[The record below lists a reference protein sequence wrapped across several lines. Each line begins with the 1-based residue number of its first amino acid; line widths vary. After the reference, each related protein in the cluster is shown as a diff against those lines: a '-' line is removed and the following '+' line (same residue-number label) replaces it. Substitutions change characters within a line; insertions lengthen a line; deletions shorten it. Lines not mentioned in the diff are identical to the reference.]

1 MAEYNFNIQD
11 PYAAQAADI
20 ARRQKMA
27 EIMQA
32 QAFQPIEKFSYNGI
46 EARISPYQGLAKM
59 LQAYMGG
66 RGQAA
71 ALEEQKAL
79 GEKAR
84 SEQQGQ
90 IKDFMGAMTGTPGMP
105 ERAAVLD
112 PQEIAQAQDRG
123 AVKDGVSD
131 TGAYQI
137 PAVAAVAPDRQKALA
152 LALQSSS
159 PVLQSAGSTMLAESL
174 KTPESAFGKIDP
186 SKFTKESLAAFM
198 RNGSRDFSLLEPLQ
212 KMEFQNTGK
221 SIIGVNPYTGVKT
234 DTNIPLDVSVNTQ
247 ATLNQQRELSDRA
260 FNQLSASQK
269 ATLQNEA
276 ARIGISA
283 SELFYNTGQRG
294 GGGFQAPN
302 PAPSGV
308 APVVPAQM
316 PAQMPVQPPVATP
329 APGSR
334 IAAALNTM
342 PPQAARIPTTP
353 VAPTA
358 APSMIGG
365 VDVSKLSPKERN
377 NLLAKQAESAIT
389 GKPTQ
394 ENTLRDEY
402 NSLTAPFRTVQD
414 AYSKITNV
422 ANTGAGDMS
431 LLYSYVKMLD
441 PGSVVRESE
450 FATAAASGSFG
461 ERVQGAMQRVMSGQ
475 RLPDTLRKDF
485 IVEAKN
491 IYTQQNNA
499 AKRLEDQ
506 YTGIA
511 QRNGLNPKNVIVNY
525 AAPDE
530 KPKSKPIQFKPNQT
544 IPLPTV
550 QAPTNRIPRYNPATG
565 RIE

>member
-1 MAEYNFNIQD
+1 M
-11 PYAAQAADI
+11 
-20 ARRQKMA
+20 K
-27 EIMQA
+27 
-32 QAFQPIEKFSYNGI
+32 NG
-46 EARISPYQGLAKM
+46 G
-59 LQAYMGG
+59 
-66 RGQAA
+66 
-71 ALEEQKAL
+71 
-79 GEKAR
+79 
-84 SEQQGQ
+84 
-90 IKDFMGAMTGTPGMP
+90 
-105 ERAAVLD
+105 
-112 PQEIAQAQDRG
+112 
-123 AVKDGVSD
+123 
-131 TGAYQI
+131 
-137 PAVAAVAPDRQKALA
+137 
-152 LALQSSS
+152 
-159 PVLQSAGSTMLAESL
+159 
-174 KTPESAFGKIDP
+174 
-186 SKFTKESLAAFM
+186 
-198 RNGSRDFSLLEPLQ
+198 RDFSLLIPLQ

-221 SIIGVNPYTGVKT
+221 NIIGVNPYTGAKT
-234 DTNIPLDVSVNTQ
+234 DTNSPLDVSVNTQ

-283 SELFYNTGQRG
+283 AELFYNTGQRG

-302 PAPSGV
+302 PTPSGA

-316 PAQMPVQPPVATP
+316 PTQMPVQPLGATP
-329 APGSR
+329 APGPR

-342 PPQAARIPTTP
+342 PPQAARIPTAP
-353 VAPTA
+353 VTSTA

>member
-1 MAEYNFNIQD
+1 MAEYNFNVQD

-32 QAFQPIEKFSYNGI
+32 QALQPIEKFSYNGI

-79 GEKAR
+79 GEKVR

-90 IKDFMGAMTGTPGMP
+90 IKDFMSAMTGTPETTVSTGPIAPELMTEERMP
-105 ERAAVLD
+105 FTTD
-112 PQEIAQAQDRG
+112 
-123 AVKDGVSD
+123 K
-131 TGAYQI
+131 TI
-137 PAVAAVAPDRQKALA
+137 PAVAPDRQKALA

-198 RNGSRDFSLLEPLQ
+198 KNGSRDFSLLEPLQ

-221 SIIGVNPYTGVKT
+221 NIIGVNPYTGVKT

-302 PAPSGV
+302 PAPSGA

-316 PAQMPVQPPVATP
+316 PAQMPVQPPGATP
-329 APGSR
+329 ATGPR

-342 PPQAARIPTTP
+342 PPQAARIPTAP
-353 VAPTA
+353 VTSTA

-365 VDVSKLSPKERN
+365 VDVSRLPPKERN

-530 KPKSKPIQFKPNQT
+530 QPKSKPIQFKPNQT

-550 QAPTNRIPRYNPATG
+550 QAPTNRIPRYNPVTG

>member
-1 MAEYNFNIQD
+1 MATYDFNIQD

-59 LQAYMGG
+59 LQAYMG
-66 RGQAA
+66 ATKEKDA
-71 ALEEQKAL
+71 IEEYKKL
-79 GEKAR
+79 GETAR
-84 SEQQGQ
+84 AESKKEGENLANVL
-90 IKDFMGAMTGTPGMP
+90 FGRPEMP
-105 ERAAVLD
+105 DRPAVLD

-123 AVKDGVSD
+123 AVKNGVSD

-159 PVLQSAGSTMLAESL
+159 PVLQSAGSTMLVESL
-174 KTPESAFGKIDP
+174 KPSESAFAKIDP
-186 SKFTKESLAAFM
+186 SKFTQESVAAFM
-198 RNGSRDFSLLEPLQ
+198 KNGGRDFSLLIPLQ

-221 SIIGVNPYTGVKT
+221 NIIGVNPYTGAKT

-283 SELFYNTGQRG
+283 AELFYNTGQKG

-302 PAPSGV
+302 PAPSGA

-316 PAQMPVQPPVATP
+316 PAQMPVQPPSAIPATGP
-329 APGSR
+329 R

-353 VAPTA
+353 VTPTA

-365 VDVSKLSPKERN
+365 VDVSKLPPKERN

-525 AAPDE
+525 AAPNE
-530 KPKSKPIQFKPNQT
+530 QPKSMTAQDVKDTAAKSGKSEAEVRAAAKAKGIQ
-544 IPLPTV
+544 V
-550 QAPTNRIPRYNPATG
+550 Q
-565 RIE
+565 

>member
-1 MAEYNFNIQD
+1 MAEYNFNVQD

-32 QAFQPIEKFSYNGI
+32 QALQPIEKFSYNGI

-79 GEKAR
+79 GEKVR
-84 SEQQGQ
+84 SERQGEM
-90 IKDFMGAMTGTPGMP
+90 KDFMGAMTGTPETTVSTGPIAPELMTEERMP
-105 ERAAVLD
+105 FTTD
-112 PQEIAQAQDRG
+112 
-123 AVKDGVSD
+123 K
-131 TGAYQI
+131 TI
-137 PAVAAVAPDRQKALA
+137 PAVAPDRQKALA

-159 PVLQSAGSTMLAESL
+159 PVLQSAGSTMLVESL
-174 KTPESAFGKIDP
+174 KPSESAFAKIDP
-186 SKFTKESLAAFM
+186 SKFTQESVAAFM
-198 RNGSRDFSLLEPLQ
+198 KNGGRDFSLLIPLQ

-221 SIIGVNPYTGVKT
+221 NIIGVNPYTGAKT

-302 PAPSGV
+302 PAPSGA

-316 PAQMPVQPPVATP
+316 PAQTPIQPPGATP
-329 APGSR
+329 APGPR

-342 PPQAARIPTTP
+342 PSQAARIPTTP
-353 VAPTA
+353 VTPNA

-365 VDVSKLSPKERN
+365 VDVSRLPPKERN

-491 IYTQQNNA
+491 IYTQQNKA

-511 QRNGLNPKNVIVNY
+511 ERNGLNPKNVIVNY

-530 KPKSKPIQFKPNQT
+530 QQKSKPIQFKPNQT
-544 IPLPTV
+544 IPLPTA
-550 QAPTNRIPRYNPATG
+550 QTSTNRIPRYNPTTG

>member
-1 MAEYNFNIQD
+1 MAEYNFNVQD

-79 GEKAR
+79 GEKVR
-84 SEQQGQ
+84 SKRQSE
-90 IKDFMGAMTGTPGMP
+90 IKDFMGAMTGTPETTVSTGPIAPELMTEERMP
-105 ERAAVLD
+105 FTTD
-112 PQEIAQAQDRG
+112 
-123 AVKDGVSD
+123 K
-131 TGAYQI
+131 TI
-137 PAVAAVAPDRQKALA
+137 PAVAPDRQKALA

-159 PVLQSAGSTMLAESL
+159 PVLQSAGSTMLVESL
-174 KTPESAFGKIDP
+174 KPSESAFAKIDP
-186 SKFTKESLAAFM
+186 SKFTQESVAAFM
-198 RNGSRDFSLLEPLQ
+198 KNGGRDFSLLIPLQ

-221 SIIGVNPYTGVKT
+221 NIIGVNPYTGAKT

-247 ATLNQQRELSDRA
+247 ATLNQQRELSDRS

-283 SELFYNTGQRG
+283 AELFYNTGQKG

-302 PAPSGV
+302 PAPSGA

-316 PAQMPVQPPVATP
+316 PAQMPVQPPSAIPATGP
-329 APGSR
+329 R

-342 PPQAARIPTTP
+342 PPQAARIPTAP
-353 VAPTA
+353 VTSTA

-365 VDVSKLSPKERN
+365 VDVSKLPPKERN

-491 IYTQQNNA
+491 IYTQQNKA

-525 AAPDE
+525 AEPDE
-530 KPKSKPIQFKPNQT
+530 QPKSKPIQFKPNQT

-550 QAPTNRIPRYNPATG
+550 QAPTNRIPRYNPVTG

>member
-1 MAEYNFNIQD
+1 MNR
-11 PYAAQAADI
+11 P
-20 ARRQKMA
+20 
-27 EIMQA
+27 
-32 QAFQPIEKFSYNGI
+32 S
-46 EARISPYQGLAKM
+46 S
-59 LQAYMGG
+59 
-66 RGQAA
+66 AA
-71 ALEEQKAL
+71 APQ
-79 GEKAR
+79 
-84 SEQQGQ
+84 SN
-90 IKDFMGAMTGTPGMP
+90 MPPAM
-105 ERAAVLD
+105 
-112 PQEIAQAQDRG
+112 
-123 AVKDGVSD
+123 
-131 TGAYQI
+131 
-137 PAVAAVAPDRQKALA
+137 
-152 LALQSSS
+152 
-159 PVLQSAGSTMLAESL
+159 
-174 KTPESAFGKIDP
+174 
-186 SKFTKESLAAFM
+186 
-198 RNGSRDFSLLEPLQ
+198 
-212 KMEFQNTGK
+212 
-221 SIIGVNPYTGVKT
+221 
-234 DTNIPLDVSVNTQ
+234 
-247 ATLNQQRELSDRA
+247 
-260 FNQLSASQK
+260 
-269 ATLQNEA
+269 
-276 ARIGISA
+276 
-283 SELFYNTGQRG
+283 
-294 GGGFQAPN
+294 
-302 PAPSGV
+302 
-308 APVVPAQM
+308 PAQM
-316 PAQMPVQPPVATP
+316 PNQVPAQMPVQPPGATP
-329 APGSR
+329 ATGPR

-342 PPQAARIPTTP
+342 PPQAARIPTAP
-353 VAPTA
+353 VTSTA

-365 VDVSKLSPKERN
+365 VDVSKLPPKERN

-530 KPKSKPIQFKPNQT
+530 QQKSKPIQFKPNQT
-544 IPLPTV
+544 IPLPTT
-550 QAPTNRIPRYNPATG
+550 QIPTNRIPRYNPATG